1 MNTIS
6 ITHKHNNS
14 KENACSKAENLLE
27 ELSNKYGLSIETD
40 GEGFIKFSGSGIS
53 GNVQI
58 CKDEI
63 NLQAKL
69 GFFMSAMKP
78 IISTEISNK
87 LDEYFS

>member
-1 MNTIS
+1 MNTLA
-6 ITHKHNNS
+6 ITHKHNNT
-14 KENACSKAENLLE
+14 KENACSKAEDLLE
-27 ELSNKYGLSIETD
+27 DLANKYGLSIETD
-40 GEGFIKFSGSGIS
+40 GKGYIDFSGNGIS

-58 CKDEI
+58 CDNEI

-78 IISTEISNK
+78 IISNEITNK

>member
-6 ITHKHNNS
+6 IKHKHNNT
-14 KENACSKAENLLE
+14 KEMACSKAGELLE
-27 ELSNKYGLSIETD
+27 DLSNKYGLLIETD
-40 GEGFIKFSGSGIS
+40 GEGFIDFSGSGIS

-58 CKDEI
+58 CDDEI

-78 IISTEISNK
+78 IISNEISNK